1 MKKATCE
8 TALIRGDW
16 RHRKIALLER
26 NYGEFAERWTNLFPP
41 VRDDRRLYINI
52 YNQLV
57 EAVNSLPD
65 NPNTAVCVAMN
76 RYISEETKTLD
87 AIIAAFLE

>member
-1 MKKATCE
+1 MKKVACG
-8 TALIRGDW
+8 TALIRDDW
-16 RHRKIALLER
+16 KHRKIALLER
-26 NYGEFAERWTNLFPP
+26 NYGEVAERWTNLFPP
-41 VRDDRRLYINI
+41 VRDDRRVYLNI

-65 NPNTAVCVAMN
+65 NPNTVVCVAMN
-76 RYISEETKTLD
+76 RYISEETKALD